1 VKKSKKIFIFLCLLS
16 TIILFMPKIVFANQ
30 NENDLIEQLE
40 ASVQSQLDVID
51 FATFDRLMFDFD
63 DTQMKIFG
71 NNSFEEKVKSILNGN
86 FVEDGQ
92 GFLQAFFSLLFSEI
106 TSLLPVLASIAITAI
121 LCGLVSQIKSGFM
134 SDSTSH
140 VVFFVCFSVVVLL
153 SMSCITHLVDT
164 TVNTVSGIKNQINV
178 AFPVLLALMAGIGGA
193 MSVKAYQPSIALLS
207 GGIIEIVSNIILP
220 LFICTTVFSVV
231 DSLSNSV
238 RLTKLTSFFKSAT
251 MTVLIVSFTIF
262 TAFLSIQGLT
272 ASSFD
277 GISIRAAKFATKAYI
292 PILGGYLS
300 DGFDLIMSSSILIKN
315 SVGVAGLF
323 VLICT
328 ILSPILQILGIS
340 LGFKIVSAV
349 IEPVTDVRITR
360 FLSAIAKHLNVL
372 IAAILAV
379 AFMYFICV
387 MLVIFTSNA
396 FF

>member
-1 VKKSKKIFIFLCLLS
+1 
-16 TIILFMPKIVFANQ
+16 MPKIVFANQ